1 MSRDADPDR
10 ERAPVDAGPEEHK
23 VFVGGISW
31 HMNDRELMRSESGFP
46 AQSFPTHRRFSSKAD
61 GTSICAA
68 FDKYHPV
75 DARVMLDKITNR
87 SRGFGFVTF
96 NDKALMEKAV
106 AEMHEVNIENRKI
119 SVTKAI
125 PQSETAPGTPAA
137 ALARGGRDR

>member
-1 MSRDADPDR
+1 MSSGIRCIKLVLCRTLSA
-10 ERAPVDAGPEEHK
+10 HK
-23 VFVGGISW
+23 LHIG
-31 HMNDRELMRSESGFP
+31 
-46 AQSFPTHRRFSSKAD
+46 
-61 GTSICAA
+61 AA

-106 AEMHEVNIENRKI
+106 AEMHEANIENRKI

>member
-1 MSRDADPDR
+1 
-10 ERAPVDAGPEEHK
+10 
-23 VFVGGISW
+23 
-31 HMNDRELMRSESGFP
+31 
-46 AQSFPTHRRFSSKAD
+46 
-61 GTSICAA
+61 
-68 FDKYHPV
+68 
-75 DARVMLDKITNR
+75 MLDKITNR

-106 AEMHEVNIENRKI
+106 AEMHEANIENRKI